1 MFSNKRFFWM
11 QEPEKNKDKD
21 KELIEKANEAINN
34 PQAAES
40 GLMGSGH
47 EELLRLIS
55 SSGGIPNAQLQ
66 NLIQSQMRSS
76 KSKSFKSFIYQLRIL
91 STQINPWGLTVLF
104 IFAKNI

>member
-1 MFSNKRFFWM
+1 M

-34 PQAAES
+34 PQAAAES
-40 GLMGSGH
+40 SLMGSGH

-76 KSKSFKSFIYQLRIL
+76 KSKSFNPFNYHLNFS
-91 STQINPWGLTVLF
+91 STS
-104 IFAKNI
+104 

>member
-1 MFSNKRFFWM
+1 M

-21 KELIEKANEAINN
+21 KELIEQANEAINN
-34 PQAAES
+34 PQAAENS
-40 GLMGSGH
+40 LMGSGH

-76 KSKSFKSFIYQLRIL
+76 KSKYIYLAIYCRHH
-91 STQINPWGLTVLF
+91 
-104 IFAKNI
+104 